1 MGLIGVVEKASDFA
15 LEVHRQQKRKYTGE
29 PYWYHLREVAMYLE
43 GVGCDPEIVAA
54 GFLHDCVEDQ
64 DVTLQEL
71 IDRFGMRVARLVDEV
86 TDRSKPSDGNRAV
99 RKRIDR
105 EHIARASP
113 DGQSVKLADLL
124 SNTSSII
131 QYDMG
136 FARIYIPEKRLL
148 LPLLTQGHPKLYKMA
163 LSSVAVAERK
173 LQENQQD
180 SRDKGS
186 GGT

>member
-1 MGLIGVVEKASDFA
+1 MGLIGIVEKASDFA
-15 LEVHRQQKRKYTGE
+15 LEVHRHQKRKYTEE

-43 GVGCDPEIVAA
+43 GVGCKPEVVAA

-71 IDRFGMRVARLVDEV
+71 IDRFGLRVAQLVDQV
-86 TDRSKPSDGNRAV
+86 TDVSKPTDGNRAV
-99 RKRIDR
+99 RKRLDR
-105 EHIARASP
+105 EHIAKADP

-124 SNTSSII
+124 SNTKNILE
-131 QYDMG
+131 YDKN

-163 LSSVAVAERK
+163 VSSVEAAERELK
-173 LQENQQD
+173 ENQGNPGD
-180 SRDKGS
+180 NVS